1 MCDQILQIE
10 RTHNK
15 FAKMKFCKEPNQ
27 EDFINEEE
35 NLKLNQ
41 CRKRKSMELFC
52 HKSRDRP
59 IGEPRNAVKQPLKNV
74 N

>member
-1 MCDQILQIE
+1 M
-10 RTHNK
+10 
-15 FAKMKFCKEPNQ
+15 Q

-52 HKSRDRP
+52 HKSRDRR
-59 IGEPRNAVKQPLKNV
+59 GMRWSSRL
-74 N
+74 